1 VIPVS
6 AALDAD
12 SEAPMVPIDLRER
25 SPQHGNR
32 ELSRADDEGVVPI
45 GSAADVVTARDL
57 GRALAARLG
66 FSACDQMMIAT
77 AISELAR
84 NMLEFATVGRI
95 AITPTRTGTR
105 LGLVIE
111 AQDQGPGIADPAAAV
126 EGAHSSGFGLPGVR
140 RLMDEFDI
148 ASEVGKGT
156 TVMAKKWQFGG
167 GGGLASMHGATIAM
181 EVADT
186 LCPTVP

>member
-1 VIPVS
+1 M
-6 AALDAD
+6 ALF
-12 SEAPMVPIDLRER
+12 DLPDR
-25 SPQHGNR
+25 SPRHGNG
-32 ELSRADDEGVVPI
+32 ELSVTADEGVVPI
-45 GSAADVVTARDL
+45 GSAADVVTAREQ

-84 NMLEFATVGRI
+84 NILEFATLGRI

-105 LGLVIE
+105 LGVVIE
-111 AQDQGPGIADPAAAV
+111 AQDQGPGIADPARAV
-126 EGAHSSGFGLPGVR
+126 DGAHSSGFGLPGVR

-148 ASEVGKGT
+148 ASELGKGT

-167 GGGLASMHGATIAM
+167 GGGPGSIHGATIAV

>member
-1 VIPVS
+1 VIPVP
-6 AALDAD
+6 AALNAD
-12 SEAPMVPIDLRER
+12 TEVPMVPIDLLDR
-25 SPQHGNR
+25 SSRPGFG
-32 ELSRADDEGVVPI
+32 ELSVTADDGVVAI

-84 NMLEFATVGRI
+84 NILEFATLGRI

-111 AQDQGPGIADPAAAV
+111 ARDQGPGIADPVGAV
-126 EGAHSSGFGLPGVR
+126 DGAHSSGFGLPGVR

-156 TVMAKKWQFGG
+156 TVMAKKWQFGEG
-167 GGGLASMHGATIAM
+167 GSVGSLHGATIAM

>member
-1 VIPVS
+1 MIPVS
-6 AALDAD
+6 AALNAD
-12 SEAPMVPIDLRER
+12 SEVATVPMDLLDSSSR
-25 SPQHGNR
+25 HGNR
-32 ELSRADDEGVVPI
+32 ELSMADDERVVPI

-84 NMLEFATVGRI
+84 NILEFATLGRI

-111 AQDQGPGIADPAAAV
+111 AQDQGPGIADPAGAV
-126 EGAHSSGFGLPGVR
+126 DGAHSSGFGLPGVR
-140 RLMDEFDI
+140 RLMDELDI

-167 GGGLASMHGATIAM
+167 GAGLASLQGATIAM